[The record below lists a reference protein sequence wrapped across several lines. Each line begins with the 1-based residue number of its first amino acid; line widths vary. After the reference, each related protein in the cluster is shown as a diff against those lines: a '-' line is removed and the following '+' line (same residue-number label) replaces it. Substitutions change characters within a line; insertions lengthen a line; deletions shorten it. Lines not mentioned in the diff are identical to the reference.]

1 MEPVKLQGIP
11 GSRAI
16 TYSMIVCDYSP
27 FKAEPDR
34 CRLII
39 GYDKL
44 TYDHETATSAANL
57 LETKLILHSTISTP
71 GAKFMTLNHPG
82 FFVIQY
88 ATC

>member
-16 TYSMIVCDYSP
+16 TYSMIVCDYRS
-27 FKAEPDR
+27 FKAEPDS

-44 TYDHETATSAANL
+44 TYDHEIAKSAVNL
-57 LETKLILHSTISTP
+57 LETKLMLNSTISTP
-71 GAKFMTLNHPG
+71 GTKFMTLNYPG
-82 FFVIQY
+82 FFVIHY